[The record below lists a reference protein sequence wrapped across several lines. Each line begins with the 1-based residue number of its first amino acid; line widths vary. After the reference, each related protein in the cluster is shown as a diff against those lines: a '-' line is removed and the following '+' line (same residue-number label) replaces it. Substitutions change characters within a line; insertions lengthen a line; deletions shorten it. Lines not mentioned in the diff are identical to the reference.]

1 MKVVERVNVFKYY
14 LGVCIR
20 VFRIFIRCDND
31 LIYIEE
37 ELKYIVLLV
46 FYLWKK
52 LEVDILSLIYS
63 L

>member
-20 VFRIFIRCDND
+20 VFRIFVRCDND

-52 LEVDILSLIYS
+52 IGSRYFEFNI
-63 L
+63 

>member
-20 VFRIFIRCDND
+20 VFKIFIRCDND